1 VNVCPPIV
9 SVAVR
14 AAPLFADTLNAMT
27 PLPLPDAPCVTVIQ
41 AALLTAVHEHPAAV
55 VSDTVPLPCPGP
67 TLRLVGEI
75 E

>member
-14 AAPLFADTLNAMT
+14 AAPLFAKTLNAIT
-27 PLPLPDAPCVTVIQ
+27 PLPLPDAPCVTVSH
-41 AALLTAVHEHPAAV
+41 AALLTAVHEHAAAV
-55 VSDTVPLPCPGP
+55 VIETVPLLWPGP
-67 TLRLVGEI
+67 TLTLFGEI